1 MDGIH
6 YLHSHLEED
15 GVARERNTGAHYHR
29 EVDEHLGMR
38 DNFQTNEHQ
47 PNEPKGSQRY
57 QDQKSQLHFVFEF
70 VHEETNESSQDNLA
84 HHC

>member
-6 YLHSHLEED
+6 DLHSHLEED
-15 GVARERNTGAHYHR
+15 GVAGGRNTGAQYHR

-38 DNFQTNEHQ
+38 DNFQTNPHQ
-47 PNEPKGSQRY
+47 PYEAQSCQRY
-57 QDQKSQLHFVFEF
+57 QDKESQLHFVFEF
-70 VHEETNESSQDNLA
+70 VHEETDQSGQDNLA